1 MSEIPVCTIV
11 VSSEISASDIASL
24 EMALQINEIKLQ
36 KSTERIVGADDVVF
50 IATVMGG
57 LAATANLV
65 EYGIKAG
72 KAINNWRKKLKEKG
86 QPTPV
91 RLEHPQRQPLDLE
104 TATDE
109 EVAQWFGANEDF
121 QGDE

>member
-11 VSSEISASDIASL
+11 MSSQISASEIASL
-24 EMALQINEIKLQ
+24 EMALEINEIKLQ

-57 LAATANLV
+57 LAATANLI
-65 EYGIKAG
+65 EYGIKVS
-72 KAINNWRKKLKEKG
+72 KAINNWRKSRRDRGET
-86 QPTPV
+86 TPV
-91 RLEHPQRQPLDLE
+91 RLEHPQRPPLDLD

-109 EVAQWFGANEDF
+109 EVDEWCGAEESS
-121 QGDE
+121 QEVE

>member
-11 VSSEISASDIASL
+11 MSSQISASEIASL
-24 EMALQINEIKLQ
+24 EMALEINEIKLQ

-65 EYGIKAG
+65 EYGIKVS
-72 KAINNWRKKLKEKG
+72 KAINNWRKSRRDRGET
-86 QPTPV
+86 TPV
-91 RLEHPQRQPLDLE
+91 RLEHPQRPPLDLD

-109 EVAQWFGANEDF
+109 EVDEWFGA
-121 QGDE
+121 DEVE